1 MPTIFDVARE
11 AGVSTAAVSL
21 VLNDPRTTR
30 VGAEKRKEV
39 LRAARSLG
47 YTPNL
52 LAKGLA
58 KRKTGILGLVVP
70 MRDPIFFNYFI
81 AEVLAGIQ
89 SSVMERGH
97 HLMIY
102 SHAARTGKITRSQV
116 LQSRYVDG
124 LVFFNTRLCTASD
137 MAATIHELRTFV
149 IPFVMVNAYYGHDAV
164 NYVGVDDREIGFSA
178 GKYLA
183 AKGHKRIALL
193 DGARRSP
200 VSGPIREG
208 FRTAL
213 REMGIRPAD
222 ELTAYGEF
230 DKDTIDQAVRGW
242 MRRKKFPTAIFCSD
256 DQMAP
261 DVYDALKMQ
270 GRRVREDVAVIG
282 RGDLTVTRHLSPKLT
297 TIRIPL
303 FEMGRRAAELL
314 GDVVKEP
321 GQSPQ
326 RILLPTTLVE
336 RESA

>member
-21 VLNDPRTTR
+21 VLNDPQTSR
-30 VGAEKRKEV
+30 VGALKRKEIV
-39 LRAARSLG
+39 RVARKLG
-47 YTPNL
+47 YAPNV

-70 MRDPIFFNYFI
+70 MRDPIFFNHFI

-89 SSVMERGH
+89 SYLMERGY

-102 SHAARTGKITRSQV
+102 SHAARSGKITRSQI

-124 LVFFNTRLCTASD
+124 LIFLNTRMCAASD
-137 MAATIHELRTFV
+137 MTATIHELTGSE
-149 IPFVMVNAYYGHDAV
+149 IPFVMVNAYYGHDPV
-164 NYVGVDDREIGFSA
+164 NYVGVDDREIGFAA
-178 GKYLA
+178 GQYLVS
-183 AKGHKRIALL
+183 KGHRNIVLL

-208 FRTAL
+208 FRSAL
-213 REMGIRPAD
+213 EEHGLRWTD
-222 ELTAYGEF
+222 ELLAYGDFE
-230 DKDTIDQAVRGW
+230 KEAVHAAVRHW
-242 MRRKKFPTAIFCSD
+242 LRRKKAPTAIFCSD

-261 DVYDALKMQ
+261 DVYDSLRME
-270 GRRVREDVAVIG
+270 GRRVPEDVAVLG
-282 RGDLTVTRHLSPKLT
+282 RGDLMFTTHLTPKLT

-303 FEMGRRAAELL
+303 FDIGRRAAELL
-314 GDVVKEP
+314 GEVLNDSARP
-321 GQSPQ
+321 PQ
-326 RILLPTTLVE
+326 RILLPTTLVV